1 MAEEAE
7 KKREAQNEML
17 EELQGEAARLKAE
30 ISLRDAEIADLR
42 KEVRAY
48 RKQHLEAYGK
58 YLEGQREDLN
68 SKGARWQRYMVAFTL
83 GMVSIMVLTVMTMV
97 LL

>member
-1 MAEEAE
+1 MDDAGEKRDIDEAE
-7 KKREAQNEML
+7 RGEEMEKEAE
-17 EELQGEAARLKAE
+17 RLRME

-42 KEVRAY
+42 REVRTY
-48 RKQHLEAYGK
+48 RRQHLEAYGK

>member
-1 MAEEAE
+1 MDEAE
-7 KKREAQNEML
+7 KNCEARNERL
-17 EELQGEAARLKAE
+17 EELKGEAQRLQME

-42 KEVRAY
+42 KEVKAY

-83 GMVSIMVLTVMTMV
+83 GMVSIMVLTIMTMV

>member
-1 MAEEAE
+1 MDEAEE
-7 KKREAQNEML
+7 KNAQESQRQQL
-17 EELQGEAARLKAE
+17 EGENARLKRE
-30 ISLRDAEIADLR
+30 IALRDAEIADLR
-42 KEVRAY
+42 KEVKAY

-83 GMVSIMVLTVMTMV
+83 GMVSIMTLTIMAMV
-97 LL
+97 IL